1 MQLSIEIDP
10 SASVPL
16 QTQLVG
22 EISTSI
28 TNGRL
33 VAGTRLP
40 GTRALSQ
47 QLGVSRNTVLLAF
60 EALAAEGFVE
70 MREGSG
76 TFVSE
81 VWPEPDPFEPP
92 KAKTEA
98 EAKAIS
104 KPKKRKVKAEVPV
117 FCNFELE
124 AVDPDL
130 FPASVWRR
138 LMIRRIQTSD
148 FNLTRSGDPQGS
160 LELRR
165 SLCKFLGASR
175 GMTVSPEQVLIVSSV
190 QQATNVV
197 GQMFVSPGAPVVVEQ
212 PGCSLIGPIFSR
224 AGAEVLPV
232 PTDTDGLR
240 VDLLPERRNALV
252 AVTPERHF
260 PMGATMPAERRK
272 ALLNWAERQDAH
284 VFEVDFDS
292 EFRYEGSPSP
302 ALQTLDRHG
311 RFIYGA
317 SFALTI
323 GPGLRICYLVM
334 PPALIES
341 ALEALRLLDYAWSS
355 QTAGAPWL
363 DQAVLSDFL
372 ESGGYAKQLR
382 RLRKAYMER
391 RDTLTASLREHFGEC
406 DLLGTASG
414 THLIWRLPDHMPDAP
429 ECQKRAREV
438 GVVINTMQ
446 AETITGA
453 EFVPDW
459 QRYLLLGYADLKPA
473 TIREA
478 VARMAGVLTRD
489 RRPD

>member
-10 SASVPL
+10 LAPIPL

-33 VAGTRLP
+33 AAGTRLP
-40 GTRALSQ
+40 GTRSLSQ

-60 EALAAEGFVE
+60 EVLAAEGFVE

-81 VWPEPDPFEPP
+81 VWPEPDPFEPLQPTPEP
-92 KAKTEA
+92 KRR
-98 EAKAIS
+98 KA
-104 KPKKRKVKAEVPV
+104 KAEVPV

-130 FPASVWRR
+130 FPTAVWRR
-138 LMIRRIQTSD
+138 LMMRRIQTSD
-148 FNLTRSGDPQGS
+148 FNLTKTGDPQGS
-160 LELRR
+160 LDLRR

-175 GMTVSPEQVLIVSSV
+175 GMTVQPEQVLIVSSV

-197 GQMFVSPGAPVVVEQ
+197 GQIFVSPGSPVVVEQ
-212 PGCSLIGPIFSR
+212 PGCSLIGPIFAR
-224 AGAEVLPV
+224 AGAEILPV
-232 PTDTDGLR
+232 PTDTQGLR

-260 PMGATMPAERRK
+260 PMGCTMPAERRK
-272 ALLNWAERQDAH
+272 ALLNWAESQDAY

-292 EFRYEGSPSP
+292 EFRYEGSPNP
-302 ALQTLDRHG
+302 ALQTLDGHG

-323 GPGLRICYLVM
+323 GPGLRISYLVM
-334 PPALIES
+334 PPALIEP

-363 DQAVLSDFL
+363 DQAVLGDFL
-372 ESGGYAKQLR
+372 DSGGYDKQLR
-382 RLRKAYMER
+382 RLRKAYSKR
-391 RDTLTASLREHFGEC
+391 CVRPTG
-406 DLLGTASG
+406 
-414 THLIWRLPDHMPDAP
+414 HLA
-429 ECQKRAREV
+429 
-438 GVVINTMQ
+438 
-446 AETITGA
+446 
-453 EFVPDW
+453 
-459 QRYLLLGYADLKPA
+459 
-473 TIREA
+473 
-478 VARMAGVLTRD
+478 
-489 RRPD
+489 

>member
-10 SASVPL
+10 AAPIPL
-16 QTQLVG
+16 QTQLIG

-33 VAGTRLP
+33 LPGTRLP
-40 GTRALSQ
+40 GTRSLSE

-60 EALAAEGFVE
+60 AALEAEGFVE
-70 MREGSG
+70 SREGSG
-76 TFVSE
+76 TYVSD
-81 VWPEPDPFEPP
+81 VWPEPEPFEPLQLTP
-92 KAKTEA
+92 TL
-98 EAKAIS
+98 
-104 KPKKRKVKAEVPV
+104 KKRKAKAELPV

-130 FPASVWRR
+130 FPTAVWRR

-148 FNLTRSGDPQGS
+148 FNLTKTGNPQGS
-160 LELRR
+160 LDLRR

-175 GMTVSPEQVLIVSSV
+175 GMTVQPEQVLIVSSV

-197 GQMFVSPGAPVVVEQ
+197 GQMFVSPGSPVVVEQ
-212 PGCSLIGPIFSR
+212 PGCSLIGPIFAR
-224 AGAEVLPV
+224 AGAEILPV
-232 PTDTDGLR
+232 PTDAESLR

-252 AVTPERHF
+252 AFTPERHF

-284 VFEVDFDS
+284 VFEIDFDS
-292 EFRYEGSPSP
+292 EFRYEGSPNP

-355 QTAGAPWL
+355 QAAGAPWL
-363 DQAVLSDFL
+363 DQAVLGDFL

-382 RLRKAYMER
+382 RLRKAYMQR
-391 RDTLTASLREHFGEC
+391 RNTLVQALRQHFGDCE
-406 DLLGTASG
+406 LSGLSSG
-414 THLIWRLPDHMPDAP
+414 THLIWRLPDHMPDAL
-429 ECQKRAREV
+429 ECQLRARGV
-438 GVVINTMQ
+438 GVVINTM
-446 AETITGA
+446 ELDTITGP
-453 EFVPDW
+453 EFLPDW
-459 QRYLLLGYADLKPA
+459 DRYLLLGYADLQPE
-473 TIREA
+473 TIRTA
-478 VARMAGVLTRD
+478 VARLAEVLR
-489 RRPD
+489 

>member
-10 SASVPL
+10 SASIPL
-16 QTQLVG
+16 QTQLIG

-33 VAGTRLP
+33 PAGTRLP
-40 GTRALSQ
+40 GTRSLSE

-70 MREGSG
+70 TREGAG

-81 VWPEPDPFEPP
+81 AWPEPEPFETPEP
-92 KAKTEA
+92 TPA
-98 EAKAIS
+98 EERRSAE
-104 KPKKRKVKAEVPV
+104 AEVPV
-117 FCNFELE
+117 FCDFQLE

-138 LMIRRIQTSD
+138 LMVRRIQTSD

-160 LELRR
+160 LNLRTA
-165 SLCKFLGASR
+165 LCKFLGASR
-175 GMTVSPEQVLIVSSV
+175 GMAISPEQVLIVSSI

-197 GQMFVSPGAPVVVEQ
+197 GQMFVSPGSPVVVER
-212 PGCSLIGPIFSR
+212 PGCSLIAPIYGR
-224 AGAEVLPV
+224 AGAEILPV
-232 PTDTDGLR
+232 PTDNDGLR

-252 AVTPERHF
+252 AVTPERQF
-260 PMGATMPAERRK
+260 PMGYTMPAERRK
-272 ALLNWAERQDAH
+272 ALLDWAERQDAH

-292 EFRYEGSPSP
+292 EFRYEGSPSA
-302 ALQTLDRHG
+302 ALQSLDKHG
-311 RFIYGA
+311 RFIYAA

-323 GPGLRICYLVM
+323 GPGLRIGFLVV
-334 PPALIES
+334 PPAMVGK
-341 ALEALRLLDYAWSS
+341 ALEALRLLDHAYPC
-355 QTAGAPWL
+355 QTQGAPWL
-363 DQAVLSDFL
+363 DQAVLTDFL

-391 RDTLTASLREHFGEC
+391 RDTLAACLREHFGDC
-406 DLLGTASG
+406 DLLGMSSG
-414 THLIWRLPDHMPDAP
+414 THLIWRLPDHMPDAL
-429 ECQKRAREV
+429 ECQKRARNA
-438 GVVINTMQ
+438 GVVVNSMQ
-446 AETITGA
+446 LDTITGA

-459 QRYLLLGYADLKPA
+459 KRYLLLGYADLQPK

-478 VARMAGVLTRD
+478 VARMAGVLA
-489 RRPD
+489 

>member
-1 MQLSIEIDP
+1 MQLSIAIDP
-10 SASVPL
+10 LAPIPL

-33 VAGTRLP
+33 VPGTRLP
-40 GTRALSQ
+40 GTRSLSK

-60 EALAAEGFVE
+60 EVLAAEGFVE

-81 VWPEPDPFEPP
+81 VWPEPDPFEPLQPTPEP
-92 KAKTEA
+92 KRR
-98 EAKAIS
+98 KAN
-104 KPKKRKVKAEVPV
+104 AEVPV

-130 FPASVWRR
+130 FPTAVWRR
-138 LMIRRIQTSD
+138 LMMRRIQTSD
-148 FNLTRSGDPQGS
+148 FNLTKTGDPQGS
-160 LELRR
+160 LDLRR

-175 GMTVSPEQVLIVSSV
+175 G
-190 QQATNVV
+190 
-197 GQMFVSPGAPVVVEQ
+197 
-212 PGCSLIGPIFSR
+212 
-224 AGAEVLPV
+224 AEILPV
-232 PTDTDGLR
+232 PTDSQGLR

-260 PMGATMPAERRK
+260 PMGYTMPAERRK

-302 ALQTLDRHG
+302 ALQTLDGHG

-323 GPGLRICYLVM
+323 GPGLRISYLVM
-334 PPALIES
+334 PPALIEP

-363 DQAVLSDFL
+363 DQAVLGDFL
-372 ESGGYAKQLR
+372 DSGGYDKQLR
-382 RLRKAYMER
+382 RLRKAYSKR
-391 RDTLTASLREHFGEC
+391 CVRPTG
-406 DLLGTASG
+406 
-414 THLIWRLPDHMPDAP
+414 HLA
-429 ECQKRAREV
+429 
-438 GVVINTMQ
+438 
-446 AETITGA
+446 
-453 EFVPDW
+453 
-459 QRYLLLGYADLKPA
+459 
-473 TIREA
+473 
-478 VARMAGVLTRD
+478 
-489 RRPD
+489 